1 MLSNYLDNLKI
12 RHKLLLLLIFP
23 FAILML
29 FTGYG
34 VAQKWHQWGEAG
46 QMQDL
51 YEAALDF
58 SDVIHALQK
67 ERGLSAG
74 YLGSKGGK
82 FRQELGQQRVE
93 TDRLIR
99 EARFFDPQSSLLEGK
114 FGRIGSDVSSFV
126 DTLEY
131 LPTLRGHVNDGR
143 AEGIFEHYSTIIA
156 NAINL
161 IENIGVMTEDAVLAR
176 NDQIYGILLRLQEF
190 SSRERGL
197 VNVLLSSG
205 KIEHALI
212 SRVIFILAEQ
222 DSLRK
227 RFRHI
232 TAATNL
238 AAQMESLHADPVNVH
253 MRDMREALSS
263 KMKKLDTLDQMASV
277 LGYGG
282 LVHQFKDYVIRGKE
296 ACKTGFLQHYAQVQE
311 YLDRFLTLPN
321 LTESELADVEVIKTT
336 IEKYHFFLPVIE
348 QMHEEGA
355 AVSQIDST
363 VRVDDASAVA
373 AIASL
378 RAGVPAIDA
387 GDWFRSATNAIN
399 LLKTASDTVRQQ
411 SLLYIEQKTGRA
423 LFALASYALLAAV
436 VALLSFYLGVT
447 IARRLT
453 TGTLAIS
460 QALQRVEDSGDFSGP
475 IQVYGNDEI
484 AVMGRSFNSLI
495 EERRAAE
502 RKLHL
507 VFRVFDSTADGIVVT
522 DSEQRIILVNRATT
536 MITGFSEEE
545 LVGKTPRVLSSG
557 RHDQDFYQAMWKTI
571 AEKGSW
577 QGDIW
582 NRRKNGEVYPQWQ
595 NISEVR
601 DEQGRLLNYIS
612 VFSDISSIMQS
623 QAQLE
628 HLAHHDPLTGL
639 PNRLLL
645 DQHLAQGLERAYRQH
660 QLMAVLFLDLDRFKN
675 VNDSLGHLAG
685 DALLKQVS
693 QRLKQLI
700 RAEDLI
706 ARLGGDEFAIVLES
720 PADALSVGLVAQKCI
735 DAFTEPF
742 MINNSVVYVS
752 TSIGISIFPDDGTE
766 PADLIKHADTAMY
779 CVKEGGRNAFQ
790 FYNRQMTEQ
799 AVHRLTVENELREA
813 INNEDFILYYQPQVS
828 LASGRIVG
836 AEVLI
841 RWQKAM
847 GEFVAPDTF
856 VPVAEESG
864 LIEYIDRWV
873 LQKAC
878 SEVVQ
883 WQEEGVSLGFVAV
896 NISGFSIEHG
906 LLVEMVENALQ
917 QSRMDP
923 HRLELEITEGYLME
937 HKDAAVKTI
946 DELRKRGVMFSI
958 DDFGT
963 GYSSLSYLKTL
974 PVNKLKIDRS
984 FIRDI
989 QSNEYDKA
997 IAMSVIALGHSIQME
1012 VIAEG
1017 VEMAGQADI
1026 LSALGCDSVQGYF
1039 YSKPVPGDAFIELL
1053 QKQQGTS
1060 MHSV

>member
-1 MLSNYLDNLKI
+1 VLSGYLDNLKI

-23 FAILML
+23 FGILML
-29 FTGYG
+29 FTGYE
-34 VAQKWHQWGEAG
+34 VTQKWHQWGEAK
-46 QMQDL
+46 QMQEL

-58 SDVIHALQK
+58 SDVIHALQR

-74 YLGSKGGK
+74 FLGSEGDK
-82 FRQELGQQRVE
+82 FREELERQRLE

-99 EARFFDPQSSLLEGK
+99 DARFFDTQAPFFAGK
-114 FGRIGSDVSSFV
+114 FARIGSNVTSFL

-131 LPTLRGHVNDGR
+131 LQVLRGHVDNGR

-156 NAINL
+156 SAINL
-161 IENIGVMTEDAVLAR
+161 IENVGVITEDAILAR

-190 SSRERGL
+190 ASRERGL
-197 VNVLLSSG
+197 VNALLSSG

-212 SRVIFILAEQ
+212 SQVIFIQAEQ

-227 RFRHI
+227 RFRHV

-238 AAQMESLHADPVNVH
+238 AVQMESLQSDPVNVH
-253 MRDMREALSS
+253 MRHMREALSS

-296 ACKTGFLQHYAQVQE
+296 SCKAGFLQHYAKVQA
-311 YLDRFLTLPN
+311 YLDYFLTIPN
-321 LTESELADVEVIKTT
+321 LTESELANIEVIRATF
-336 IEKYHFFLPVIE
+336 EKYHSFLPVIE
-348 QMHEEGA
+348 RMHEEGA
-355 AVSQIDST
+355 AVSEIDRA
-363 VRVDDASAVA
+363 VRIDDASAVA
-373 AIASL
+373 AIGSL
-378 RAGVPAIDA
+378 RTGVPAIDA
-387 GDWFRSATNAIN
+387 DDWFRSATEAIN
-399 LLKTASDTVRQQ
+399 LLKSASDAVRQQ
-411 SLLYIEQKTGRA
+411 SLLYIEEKTGKT
-423 LFALASYALLAAV
+423 LFALISYALLAAV

-447 IARRLT
+447 ITRRLT
-453 TGTLAIS
+453 VGTMEIS
-460 QALQRVEDSGDFSGP
+460 RALQRLEDGGDFSSP
-475 IQVYGNDEI
+475 IQVYGDDEI
-484 AVMGRSFNSLI
+484 AAMGRSFNSLI

-522 DSEQRIILVNRATT
+522 DPEQRIILVNRATT
-536 MITGFSEEE
+536 KITGFSEEE

-557 RHDQDFYQAMWKTI
+557 RHDQAFYQAMWKTLS
-571 AEKGSW
+571 EKGSW

-612 VFSDISSIMQS
+612 VFSDISAIMQS

-645 DQHLAQGLERAYRQH
+645 DQHLSQGLERAYRQR

-720 PADALSVGLVAQKCI
+720 PADTLSVGMVAQKCI
-735 DAFTEPF
+735 DAFAEPF
-742 MINNSVVYVS
+742 MINNNVVYIGA
-752 TSIGISIFPDDGTE
+752 SIGISIFPDDGSD
-766 PADLIKHADTAMY
+766 PADLIKYADTAMY
-779 CVKEGGRNAFQ
+779 HVKECGRNAFQ

-799 AVHRLTVENELREA
+799 AVHRLTVENELRDA
-813 INNEDFILYYQPQVS
+813 INNEDFTLYYQPQIA
-828 LASGRIVG
+828 LDTGRIVG
-836 AEVLI
+836 AEALI
-841 RWQKAM
+841 RWQKTT

-856 VPVAEESG
+856 VPIAEESG
-864 LIEYIDRWV
+864 LIEHIDRWV

-878 SEVVQ
+878 SDAVL
-883 WQEEGVSLGFVAV
+883 WRKEGAFVGFVAV

-906 LLVEMVENALQ
+906 LLIEMVEKALR
-917 QSRMDP
+917 QSRMAPD
-923 HRLELEITEGYLME
+923 RLELEITEGYLME

-946 DELRKRGVMFSI
+946 DELRKLGVMFSI

-989 QSNEYDKA
+989 QQNEYDKA
-997 IAMSVIALGHSIQME
+997 IAMSVIALGHSMQME

-1017 VEMAGQADI
+1017 VEIEEQAEI
-1026 LSALGCDSVQGYF
+1026 LRALGCDSAQGYF
-1039 YSKPVPGDAFIELL
+1039 YSKPVPADVFVELL
-1053 QKQQGTS
+1053 KKQ
-1060 MHSV
+1060 